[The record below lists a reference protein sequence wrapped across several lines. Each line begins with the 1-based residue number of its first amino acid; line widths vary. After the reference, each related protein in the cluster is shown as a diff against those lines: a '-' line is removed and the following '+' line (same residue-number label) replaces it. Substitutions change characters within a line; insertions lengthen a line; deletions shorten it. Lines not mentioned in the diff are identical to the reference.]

1 MSLFMDMPQTLAM
14 KPWRVRRV
22 LVLDSNP
29 NLRYIYIQAL
39 HRIGYEA
46 YPAATI
52 QEARDLLTTYDF
64 DVFLTDTHLDYHDQG
79 IELLREQMDGLTRNN
94 VKIILMSS
102 HYRFQ
107 LVSQEIGVDVFIEKP
122 VAVDQ
127 LIKLVNRL
135 VQERANDEQ
144 GSLSYHV
151 KPQKQTQLYLD
162 SILCC
167 YS

>member
-1 MSLFMDMPQTLAM
+1 MSLLMDRPQPLAM
-14 KPWRVRRV
+14 KSWGVRRV
-22 LVLDSNP
+22 LILDSNP

-64 DVFLTDTHLDYHDQG
+64 DVFLIDTHIDNHDQG
-79 IELLREQMDGLTRNN
+79 IELLREQMHMLVKNN

-102 HYRFQ
+102 HGRFQ
-107 LVSQEIGVDVFIEKP
+107 LVSQEVGVDFFIEKP
-122 VAVDQ
+122 VAVDHV
-127 LIKLVNRL
+127 INLVNRL
-135 VQERANDEQ
+135 VQERTNDEPASQ
-144 GSLSYHV
+144 AYQV
-151 KPQKQTQLYLD
+151 KPQKRTQLYLE
-162 SILCC
+162 SFLCC